1 MLVVKVVK
9 KENIN
14 QAVKRLKKKVRNIG
28 MIKELRDRQ
37 QFEKPSA
44 KKRRK
49 KLKAI
54 YQRKW
59 NLKNG
64 IDV

>member
-1 MLVVKVVK
+1 MLVVKVGK

-59 NLKNG
+59 NSKNG

>member
-1 MLVVKVVK
+1 MLVVKVGK

>member
-1 MLVVKVVK
+1 MLVIKVGK

-28 MIKELRDRQ
+28 MIKELRERQ
-37 QFEKPSA
+37 QFTKPSA
-44 KKRRK
+44 KRRKK

-59 NLKNG
+59 NAKNG